1 MDIQDIINN
10 IAAGEN
16 VAAKEGLENALSAK
30 AFDALQ
36 GYKQE
41 IAATLYGGQEQESE
55 EDTDYEEDEEGAYA
69 EGVEYD
75 EDQDQLDEV
84 SMKLA
89 SSVYKNRKLDAE
101 DDSAGHSSGSGQK
114 RSDSYTKSGKHK
126 MNISRDKIM
135 SKPGGAQ
142 RVRRI
147 DAITEEGEQL
157 DEVSLDVARKVYKQ
171 RAGGVVGTV
180 DTKNRT
186 TAQDKAQQERS
197 KKIIDSRFGKKGKAM
212 THKVDTEHDYYQ

>member
-1 MDIQDIINN
+1 MNIQDIINN

-16 VAAKEGLENALSAK
+16 LVAKEGLENALSAK

-36 GYKQE
+36 DCKQE
-41 IAATLYGGQEQESE
+41 IASALYAGPEQESE

-69 EGVEYD
+69 ESVEHD
-75 EDQDQLDEV
+75 GEHLDEV

-147 DAITEEGEQL
+147 DAITEEGEPL
-157 DEVSLDVARKVYKQ
+157 DEVSLELARKVYKK

-180 DTKNRT
+180 DTKNST

-197 KKIIDSRFGKKGKAM
+197 KKIINSRFGKKGKAV
-212 THKVDTEHDYYQ
+212 THKVDDEHDHYQ